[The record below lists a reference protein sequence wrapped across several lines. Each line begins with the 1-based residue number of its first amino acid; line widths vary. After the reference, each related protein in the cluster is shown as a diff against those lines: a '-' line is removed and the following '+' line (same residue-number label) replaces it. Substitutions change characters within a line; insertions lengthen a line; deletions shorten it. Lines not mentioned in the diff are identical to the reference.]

1 MCREN
6 LFLPALTT
14 GAAKIAIGTS
24 LTVILELAVE
34 CVMGNDSSRETEV
47 SGSAM
52 GPALMQM
59 KAYAQN

>member
-14 GAAKIAIGTS
+14 GAAKIAS